1 MRKRTS
7 RAKRKENDCLLL
19 KALIAQNQINNSLFE
34 SGSNI
39 ISDAMDDEEVEL
51 LLAKRKADV
60 LEARN
65 YVHGQPF
72 LVGEYFDE
80 CSSSCRELHEYCMD
94 QMSEGHHHLLVHNN
108 RDHFRHDPG
117 SISVNFEDLHLF
129 FNFNELNATLVRCLI
144 L

>member
-1 MRKRTS
+1 MAKKATPTRKRS
-7 RAKRKENDCLLL
+7 GRVKRKENDCLLL

-39 ISDAMDDEEVEL
+39 ISDAMDDEEVRL
-51 LLAKRKADV
+51 LLAKSKADV

-80 CSSSCRELHEYCMD
+80 CSSSCCELHEYCMD
-94 QMSEGHHHLLVHNN
+94 LMSAGHHGLLVHYN
-108 RDHFRHDPG
+108 RDHF
-117 SISVNFEDLHLF
+117 
-129 FNFNELNATLVRCLI
+129 
-144 L
+144 